1 MSGTT
6 AGAALIHLQVV
17 AGVLYDAS
25 GRVLLAQRPPGKFM
39 AGKWEFPGGKL
50 QAGESERSAL
60 RRELAEELGVEVLE
74 CAALM
79 RLEHQYPDRQVS
91 LSVWHVSQF
100 SGRAEGRE
108 GQQLRWV
115 APAALFGEDLLPA
128 DWPIVDA
135 LNQK

>member
-1 MSGTT
+1 LIGAA
-6 AGAALIHLQVV
+6 AGASLRLHVV
-17 AGVLYDAS
+17 AGVLYDAE
-25 GRVLLAQRPPGKFM
+25 GRVLLTQRPEGKFM

-50 QAGESERSAL
+50 KAGESERAAL
-60 RRELAEELGVEVLE
+60 KRELAEELGIEVQE
-74 CAALM
+74 CSALL

-91 LSVWHVSQF
+91 LSVWSVGQY
-100 SGRAEGRE
+100 SGSALGLE
-108 GQQLRWV
+108 GQALRWV

>member
-1 MSGTT
+1 MS
-6 AGAALIHLQVV
+6 LRLHVV
-17 AGVLYDAS
+17 AGVLYDAE
-25 GRVLLAQRPPGKFM
+25 GRVLLAQRPEGKFM

-50 QAGESERSAL
+50 KAGETETAAL
-60 RRELAEELGVEVLE
+60 KRELAEELGIEMLD
-74 CAALM
+74 CTSLM

-91 LSVWHVSQF
+91 LSVWSVDQYHGSAQ
-100 SGRAEGRE
+100 GLE
-108 GQQLRWV
+108 GQALRWV